1 MERKKTVIKDEM
13 AIPVDPVEHT
23 LVETLPSS
31 PGIKE
36 QNSQHSPLNEKEP
49 IMKSEI
55 RLSPKKN

>member
-36 QNSQHSPLNEKEP
+36 
-49 IMKSEI
+49 
-55 RLSPKKN
+55 